1 MARITEE
8 TRRSNEAAIR
18 TVMDRLLTGDVP
30 EGGKCDIKTLAALAG
45 VARTG
50 FYTKKNR
57 DGSPRPGPYQHLAE
71 EFERRLAVL
80 RETGATPDPRAAQVE
95 RLKSQ
100 VAGLKDQL
108 AEHHDQLAELG
119 EFKQRALS
127 RIAAQQLEIQR
138 LREALAAQ
146 RNIRALPRAQK
157 ATTHTDHAAD
167 LTGAGLLTRR
177 TNILGARD
185 RQT

>member
-108 AEHHDQLAELG
+108 AELG

-146 RNIRALPRAQK
+146 HNIRALPRAQK